1 MHATDF
7 LRPVR
12 RAQSRRPS
20 ARLAALLAAG
30 LTVAAPASGVVPATP
45 AHSEFVI
52 RNVRIFDG
60 ARVTPRGTVW
70 VRDGVIAGVGPDL
83 EVPASARVVDGTGAT
98 VLPGLIDAH
107 THAFG
112 TALRDALAFG
122 VTTELDMF
130 TSIEWARNIEANQAA
145 GRDRD
150 SADLRTAGT
159 LVTAPHGHGT
169 EYGMEIPTLSPGD
182 DAQAFV
188 DARVAEGS
196 DYIKIV
202 CDDGATYGLHFPTLD
217 PPTMAAVIIAAHRRG
232 KLAVVHVGTLAGA
245 RAAIEAGCDGLAHL
259 FVDRAPDAQ
268 FATFAAAHHVFVV
281 PTLSVLAS
289 VAGASAGRTLAE
301 DPRLAGA
308 LTPATVANL
317 RAAFPKPAG
326 GYENAVATVRLLAA
340 LHVPILAGTD
350 APNPGTAHGVSLHGE
365 LELLVAAGLSPEQ
378 ALTAATAAPADA
390 FGLKDRGR
398 ILRGKRADLLL
409 VNGDPTTD
417 ITSTRDILG
426 VWKAG
431 TEFNR
436 LAYQAAIAEE
446 AASATAQAAGG
457 PPAGSESGLVS
468 DFESGTPAT
477 AFGLGWTPS
486 TDSFRGGS
494 STVSL
499 QVEDGGASG
508 SAKALRI
515 EGEIVPAPVTWAGA
529 MFFPG
534 TAPMSPVDLS
544 QRRAITFWTRGDG
557 GSYQLMVYAKTS
569 GYMPKMRPF
578 TAGAEW
584 TRVRVPFS
592 DFETD
597 GHDIMGLFFGASG
610 STGKFVLSID
620 DVRVE

>member
-1 MHATDF
+1 MHAIRF
-7 LRPVR
+7 LRPAR
-12 RAQSRRPS
+12 GAAALRPG
-20 ARLAALLAAG
+20 LAPAILLAAE
-30 LTVAAPASGVVPATP
+30 LALAVPATGG
-45 AHSEFVI
+45 ATGEHSTSEFAI
-52 RNVRIFDG
+52 RNARIFDG
-60 ARVTPRGTVW
+60 MYVIPRGTVW
-70 VRDGVIAGVGPDL
+70 VRDGIIAGVGPDL
-83 EVPASARVVDGTGAT
+83 RVPAGVRVVDGAGAT
-98 VLPGLIDAH
+98 LLPGLIDAH

-112 TALRDALAFG
+112 NALRDALAFG

-130 TSIEWARNIEANQAA
+130 TSVEWARAIEASQTA

-150 SADLRTAGT
+150 IADLRTAGT

-169 EYGMEIPTLSPGD
+169 EYGMNIPTLAPND

-188 DARVAEGS
+188 DARIAEGS
-196 DYIKIV
+196 DYIKV
-202 CDDGATYGLHFPTLD
+202 VYDDGATYGLHFPTLD
-217 PPTMAAVIIAAHRRG
+217 PPAMAAVIAAAHRRG

-259 FVDRAPDAQ
+259 FVDREPDAG
-268 FATFAAAHHVFVV
+268 FATFASAHHVFVV
-281 PTLSVLAS
+281 PTLSVLTA
-289 VAGASAGRTLAE
+289 VAGSSAGRALAD
-301 DPRLAGA
+301 DPRLAGT
-308 LTPATVANL
+308 LTSTTAANL

-326 GYENAVATVRLLAA
+326 GFENATATVRQLAA

-365 LELLVAAGLSPEQ
+365 LELLVGAGLTPVQ

-390 FGLKDRGR
+390 FKLRDRGR
-398 ILRGKRADLLL
+398 IEHGKRADLLL

-417 ITSTRDILG
+417 ITATRDIMG

-436 LAYQAAIAEE
+436 LAYQSAIATETE
-446 AASATAQAAGG
+446 AAATQAAGV

-477 AFGLGWTPS
+477 TFGLGWTPS

-494 STVSL
+494 STAAL
-499 QVEDGGASG
+499 HVEDGGAAG
-508 SAKALRI
+508 SMKALRI

-534 TAPMSPVDLS
+534 TAPMSPVNLA
-544 QRRAITFWTRGDG
+544 QHKTIAFWTRGDG
-557 GSYQLMVYAKTS
+557 ATYQLMVYAKAS
-569 GYMPKMRPF
+569 GYMPKMHPF
-578 TAGAEW
+578 TAGTEW
-584 TRVRVPFS
+584 TRVSVPFS
-592 DFETD
+592 AFETD
-597 GHDIMGLFFGASG
+597 GHDIMGLFIGASG
-610 STGKFVLSID
+610 STGKFALSID